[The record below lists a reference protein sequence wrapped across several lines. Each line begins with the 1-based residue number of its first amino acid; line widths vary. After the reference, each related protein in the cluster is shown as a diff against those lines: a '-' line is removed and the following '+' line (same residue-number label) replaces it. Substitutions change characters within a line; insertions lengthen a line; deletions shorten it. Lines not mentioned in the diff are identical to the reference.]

1 MFPYSRAG
9 KLCKSGLTSIQMDAT
24 LNMSCLDLTK
34 MLEIG
39 YSDGCQQS
47 DEVHMSPCHD
57 QILGMQIMHPRLL
70 MCLGTLGWVRYF
82 LFIKNQSQNGISL

>member
-34 MLEIG
+34 MLETWIIRW
-39 YSDGCQQS
+39 
-47 DEVHMSPCHD
+47 VPVRMSPCHD
-57 QILGMQIMHPRLL
+57 QILGMQIMHLRLL

-82 LFIKNQSQNGISL
+82 LFMKNQSQNGI